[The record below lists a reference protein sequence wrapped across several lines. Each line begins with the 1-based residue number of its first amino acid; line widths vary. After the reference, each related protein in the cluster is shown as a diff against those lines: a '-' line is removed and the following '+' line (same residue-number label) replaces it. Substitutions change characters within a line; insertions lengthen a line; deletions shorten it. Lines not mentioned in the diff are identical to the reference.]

1 MDNKAKRLSINELH
15 TTTRVLINFL
25 EMRLI
30 KDGAEM
36 VSYKEL
42 TAAIGGPI
50 QEARGYLNTARRA
63 VEDKHNILLETVFG
77 SGIKKSGDLSGTL
90 DRSLKH
96 IRRAAR
102 RTNSRVLNAVTDTM
116 DNAVKTEIFSKT
128 SAMGAIQ
135 MFTQPKAIKQIQ
147 GVVQTKLGELAVA
160 ETLKLFSK

>member
-1 MDNKAKRLSINELH
+1 MKAK
-15 TTTRVLINFL
+15 
-25 EMRLI
+25 
-30 KDGAEM
+30 
-36 VSYKEL
+36 
-42 TAAIGGPI
+42 
-50 QEARGYLNTARRA
+50 
-63 VEDKHNILLETVFG
+63 
-77 SGIKKSGDLSGTL
+77 KKQVTL